1 MKKRNL
7 MIFTVVLLIFVGL
20 AACGADDKASGN
32 EGKDSN
38 KKSEKTSEDNKKDEE
53 KEDKITE
60 PATTVEEII
69 KQEPG
74 EYSGHNY
81 NEAVVHRDLDGKHF
95 QEKSS
100 LETYSYLLTLMGEG
114 NNYEEYFDAFED
126 FNPHITTKVTEMPGG
141 MQISDNNEI
150 SFNTNIAILL
160 DSSGSMGQ
168 KVAGYTKMELAKK
181 AIDNFVAS
189 MPEGSNIMLR
199 VYGHKGTGSDDD
211 KKLSCGSTEVVYE
224 FQPYDEKK
232 FGKALN
238 KFKPSGWTPLAKAI
252 SETKKDFK
260 DADKGKNII
269 YIVSDGVETC
279 GGDPAKAAKELH
291 DSNIEAVVNIIGF
304 DVDNKGQEQLLS
316 VAEAG
321 GGEFETVDTA
331 EDFKS
336 IWKEERQR
344 LWEEWYDWSNENWDA
359 VWEEQN
365 KKEEKLYDLYH
376 EVDDIIYDEKDRM
389 KEAAYYLQQEK
400 QYDYEMRREI
410 DSIIKQR
417 YEILDEYFTEKYES
431 LKKTLET
438 EGENLK
444 EAIEKKGEEMKEKYD
459 D

>member
-1 MKKRNL
+1 MKKYL
-7 MIFTVVLLIFVGL
+7 LLFTLILLIFVGL
-20 AACGADDKASGN
+20 AACGSDDKASGN
-32 EGKDSN
+32 EDKDSD
-38 KKSEKTSEDNKKDEE
+38 KKSEESADETKKEE
-53 KEDKITE
+53 EEEEDKITE

-81 NEAVVHRDLDGKHF
+81 NEAVVHRDLDGMHF
-95 QEKSS
+95 QEKTS
-100 LETYSYLLTLMGEG
+100 LEAYSELLKLMGEG
-114 NNYEEYFDAFED
+114 KNYEEYYDAFED
-126 FNPHITTKVTEMPGG
+126 FNPHITTKITEMPGG
-141 MQISDNNEI
+141 MQIGENNEI

-160 DSSGSMGQ
+160 DASGSMGQ

-211 KKLSCGSTEVVYE
+211 KKLSCSSTEVVYD
-224 FQPYDEKK
+224 FQPYNKGK

-238 KFKPSGWTPLAKAI
+238 KFEPSGWTPLAKAI
-252 SETKKDFK
+252 SKTKKDFK
-260 DADKGKNII
+260 GADKGKNII

-279 GGDPAKAAKELH
+279 GGDPAKAAKKLH

-344 LWEEWYDWSNENWDA
+344 LWNEWYDWGNENWNA

-365 KKEEKLYDLYH
+365 KKESKLYDLH
-376 EVDDIIYDEKDRM
+376 DKVDDIIYDEKDRM
-389 KEAAYYLQQEK
+389 KEASYYLQEEE
-400 QYDYEMRREI
+400 QYDYQMRQEI

-417 YEILDEYFTEKYES
+417 YEILDEYFTEKYEN
-431 LKKTLET
+431 LKETLET
-438 EGENLK
+438 DGEDLK